1 MKLSR
6 LALAVALLPSTQT
19 FAETPSRDE
28 ALKLADTVIT
38 ANRDAQARSESSAA
52 SSVFTR
58 ADIDRLQPSSV
69 ADLLQRVPGIQIT
82 RAGGLGSTVGLYI
95 RGTKT
100 AQSLVLVD
108 GQRIGSASAGGSPL
122 EYLSIDQ
129 IERVEVLRGSRSAI
143 YGSDAIGGV
152 VQIITRRAAGEGLT
166 PRLRIGYGTHNTWER
181 SIGLSGGN
189 QDTRFSL
196 NASADDTRGIN
207 RSYASAAPDN
217 DRDAY
222 RNNAFSANLSH
233 RFNEQVEA
241 GFSVLDQRGE
251 SEYDM
256 GWGGEY
262 PYADYQVSS
271 YSGFLAVQ
279 ANDLWKSRVDLGHS
293 ENRSAE
299 RFDDVK
305 GSSPFNTYRDTA
317 AWLNTLDF
325 GNGHS
330 LIAGAD
336 WYEDSLHSNTAYD
349 EDSRWNQ
356 GLLIQHNY
364 RSEHFA
370 TELGLRHDKNEQF
383 GSANTFSGALTYSLN
398 ADNDLVLS
406 YAEGFRAPTFNDLY
420 WPGGGNPALEPETSK
435 SYELQWRSHL
445 AEKTR
450 LEASIYRTDLRDA
463 IAGWPAQNV
472 DTARINGFEASLQQE
487 LFGWQGQLG
496 VSIIDPR
503 DRETGQVLNRRAKRT
518 LNLDLDRQF
527 GAFSLGAS
535 WLAVS
540 RSYDDAA
547 NQREIAGH
555 GVLNLRSTWQA
566 TEEVTLGLK
575 VENVFDKEYSRAQ
588 YSTGW
593 PPQYS
598 VYREAGRTALV
609 SVTWTPQF

>member
-6 LALAVALLPSTQT
+6 IALAIAMAPGLAIAQAASTD
-19 FAETPSRDE
+19 A
-28 ALKLADTVIT
+28 ALKLADTVIS

-69 ADLLQRVPGIQIT
+69 ADLLQRVPGVQIT
-82 RAGGLGSTVGLYI
+82 RSGGLGSTVGLYI
-95 RGTKT
+95 RGTQS
-100 AQSLVLVD
+100 AQSLVLID
-108 GQRIGSASAGGSPL
+108 GQRVGSVSAGGSPL
-122 EYLSIDQ
+122 EYLSIEQ

-152 VQIITRRAAGEGLT
+152 VHIITRRASGDGLT
-166 PRLRIGYGTHNTWER
+166 PRVRMGYGTHNTWER
-181 SIGLSGGN
+181 SVGLSGGN
-189 QDTRFSL
+189 QHTRFSL
-196 NASADDTRGIN
+196 NASADETAGIN
-207 RSYASAAPDN
+207 RSFASNAPDN

-222 RNNAFSANLSH
+222 RNNAFSASLNH
-233 RFNEQVEA
+233 RFNDEIEA

-251 SEYDM
+251 SEYDF
-256 GWGGEY
+256 GWGGQH
-262 PYADYQVSS
+262 PYTDYQVSS

-279 ANDLWKSRVDLGHS
+279 ANDIWKTRVELGHS
-293 ENRSAE
+293 ENRSTE

-317 AWLNTLDF
+317 AWLNTLEF

-336 WYEDSLHSNTAYD
+336 WYEDSLNSNTAYD
-349 EDSRWNQ
+349 EDRRWNQ

-364 RSEHFA
+364 RGERFV

-383 GSANTFSGALTYSLN
+383 GNTNTFSGALTYSLN

-420 WPGGGNPALEPETSK
+420 WPGGGNPALKPETSK
-435 SYELQWRSHL
+435 SYELQWRSQL
-445 AEKTR
+445 AEHTG
-450 LEASIYRTDLRDA
+450 LETSIYRIDLRDA
-463 IAGWPAQNV
+463 IAGWPTKNV
-472 DTARINGFEASLQQE
+472 DSARINGFEASLQQE

-503 DRETGQVLNRRAKRT
+503 DRETGQVLSRRAKRT
-518 LNLDLDRQF
+518 LNLDLDRRF
-527 GAFSLGAS
+527 GAFSVGAS

-540 RSYDDAA
+540 RSFEVPP
-547 NQREIAGH
+547 NRHEIAGH
-555 GVLNLRSTWQA
+555 GVLNLRSAWQA
-566 TEEVTLGLK
+566 SEEVTLGLK
-575 VENVFDKEYSRAQ
+575 VDNVLDKDYSRAL
-588 YSTGW
+588 YGW
-593 PPQYS
+593 PPETP
-598 VYREAGRTALV
+598 YRESGRTALV
-609 SVTWTPQF
+609 SVTWTPQL